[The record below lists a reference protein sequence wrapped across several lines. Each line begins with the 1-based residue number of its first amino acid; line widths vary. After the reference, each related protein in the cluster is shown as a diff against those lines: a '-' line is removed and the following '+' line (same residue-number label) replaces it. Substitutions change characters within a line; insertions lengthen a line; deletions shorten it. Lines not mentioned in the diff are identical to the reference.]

1 MPAADEV
8 QRGVRGQLP
17 TRRIFADKV
26 LKGDAKPA
34 DLPVQQAAKFEF
46 VINLEA
52 AKQIG
57 LRIPNRVLERAN
69 QVNQF

>member
-1 MPAADEV
+1 MPAVDEV

-34 DLPVQQAAKFEF
+34 DLPVQQAAKFEL
-46 VINLEA
+46 VINLNA
-52 AKQIG
+52 AID

-69 QVNQF
+69 QVIK

>member
-46 VINLEA
+46 VINLKA
-52 AKQIG
+52 AKQI
-57 LRIPNRVLERAN
+57 V
-69 QVNQF
+69 

>member
-46 VINLEA
+46 IVNLKA

-57 LRIPNRVLERAN
+57 LIIPHRVLERAN
-69 QVNQF
+69 QVIR

>member
-46 VINLEA
+46 VINRR
-52 AKQIG
+52 Q
-57 LRIPNRVLERAN
+57 NRSV
-69 QVNQF
+69 